1 MVPPMINRKRGKTL
15 EARRNDNRR
24 MKQASLRAEGK
35 ETAAEKAKKE
45 SRRMGNI
52 KRPAP
57 TKKKQK
63 LLAKRARIVAEGKNA
78 GKDADGD
85 SMMS

>member
-1 MVPPMINRKRGKTL
+1 MINRKRGKTL
-15 EARRNDNRR
+15 ERRGNDRRR
-24 MKQASLRAEGK
+24 MKQASLKAEGK

-45 SRRMGNI
+45 TRRAGNV

-63 LLAKRARIVAEGKNA
+63 LLAKRARIVLLPTHSS
-78 GKDADGD
+78 DGVVVW
-85 SMMS
+85 